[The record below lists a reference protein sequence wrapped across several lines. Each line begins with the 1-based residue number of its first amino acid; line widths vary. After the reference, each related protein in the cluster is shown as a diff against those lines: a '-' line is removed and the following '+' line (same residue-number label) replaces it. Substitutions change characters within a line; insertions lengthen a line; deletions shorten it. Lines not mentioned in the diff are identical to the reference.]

1 MSTNTAGFEEVS
13 SGQVRFRT
21 SNGVDDRHDD
31 FEEVTVLRN
40 IHLTIESAPQ
50 MPFPESETLRLGICE
65 RRKGPRRLYPK
76 AAHSQDTGCAV
87 RAKLDIDVKGAV

>member
-13 SGQVRFRT
+13 SGEVRFRT

-40 IHLTIESAPQ
+40 IHLTIESVTPDAVSR
-50 MPFPESETLRLGICE
+50 EGDLILLDYHDSLGRALRI
-65 RRKGPRRLYPK
+65 K
-76 AAHSQDTGCAV
+76 A
-87 RAKLDIDVKGAV
+87 GAIAWPM

>member
-1 MSTNTAGFEEVS
+1 MSTNTAGFEEVP
-13 SGQVRFRT
+13 SGEVRFRT

-50 MPFPESETLRLGICE
+50 MPFPERETLSCWIITIRSAG
-65 RRKGPRRLYPK
+65 
-76 AAHSQDTGCAV
+76 HSE
-87 RAKLDIDVKGAV
+87 

>member
-21 SNGVDDRHDD
+21 SNGVDDHHED

-40 IHLTIESAPQ
+40 IHFTIESEPQ

-65 RRKGPRRLYPK
+65 RKRGSRHLYPK

-87 RAKLDIDVKGAV
+87 RGKLDIDVKGVV